1 MKKRILSICASVLLV
16 STLALGAVACGGI
29 KALVPD
35 SKKISTTYSVS
46 EVTGLAAYDAADF
59 KNYDFDACGMAVLT
73 KTTDGG
79 TEYVLYDVLNGKAVR
94 SVSGEKRMAV
104 AVDGVYC
111 VCTPSDPAVEG
122 SKDVYEFLDKTGTV
136 VYTSD
141 EGPVDFSYNCLEF
154 ADGTLLRTDASGA
167 VSVIKRSLQPVN
179 KNGMDG
185 YADGYIING
194 IIDTSDTPAVL
205 VGFEI
210 FDADGG
216 YVRTFYLSE
225 LPVTE
230 AMTQRG
236 MWCIGRYLCF
246 QYIKVLPETE
256 QDYDFY
262 TEAGNMIAKMDLVT
276 YRYNVK
282 TGKIDVL
289 EDFDFVVND
298 NVGSYSSDYT
308 VLSGQPIQNGSLQ
321 KEEVIQAF
329 DKDGKIHTDLQKLL
343 PGCDDYWCDY
353 SAEVALLSNDSTTVL
368 YNAKNGKEL
377 TRFRNDQAEYV
388 SGGWIRQEIEGNAYV
403 YYDKNG
409 NEALELPNAEGEK
422 TWLNVS
428 EDGTIYYT
436 VTPAATAET
445 PAPATTLYSYN
456 AAEGEKTI
464 GTYAEIDKISVS
476 SGWLLTDADG
486 KQSLY
491 LKSEGI
497 FVFKDLENV
506 VAVQNNGSKGGYRF
520 EKDTVVTSGYDIFQV
535 EIGGTDGESTYRYF
549 MLQTNITMPAAMYF

>member
-73 KTTDGG
+73 KTTDDG

-94 SVSGEKRMAV
+94 SVSDGKTMAV
-104 AVDGVYC
+104 ATDGVYC
-111 VCTPSDPAVEG
+111 VYTPSDPAVEG

-136 VYTSD
+136 VYTSN
-141 EGPVDFSYNCLEF
+141 EGPIDFFYNCLEF
-154 ADGTLLRTDASGA
+154 ADGTLLRTDASGE
-167 VSVIKRSLQPVN
+167 VSVIKRSLQPVY

-194 IIDTSDTPAVL
+194 ITDASNDLA
-205 VGFEI
+205 GFEI
-210 FDADGG
+210 FDTDGE

-230 AMTQRG
+230 AMIQTG

-298 NVGSYSSDYT
+298 NEGSYSSDYT
-308 VLSGQPIQNGSLQ
+308 VLSGHPIQNGSLQ

-343 PGCDDYWCDY
+343 PGCDDYECDY

-388 SGGWIRQEIEGNAYV
+388 YGGWILQEIGDMYV

-422 TWLNVS
+422 TWLDVS

-520 EKDTVVTSGYDIFQV
+520 EKDTVVTSRYDIFRV

-549 MLQTNITMPAAMYF
+549 MLQTNTTMPAAMIF

>member
-73 KTTDGG
+73 KTTDDG

-94 SVSGEKRMAV
+94 SVSDGKTMAV
-104 AVDGVYC
+104 ATDGVYC
-111 VCTPSDPAVEG
+111 VYTPSDPVVEG

-136 VYTSD
+136 VYTSN
-141 EGPVDFSYNCLEF
+141 EEPIDFSYNCLEF

-167 VSVIKRSLQPVN
+167 VSVIKRSLQPVY
-179 KNGMDG
+179 KNAMDG

-194 IIDTSDTPAVL
+194 ITDAYDDL

-210 FDADGG
+210 FDLDYE

-230 AMTQRG
+230 AMIQTG

-276 YRYNVK
+276 FRYNVK

-289 EDFDFVVND
+289 EDCDFVVNG
-298 NVGSYSSDYT
+298 NESSYSSDYI
-308 VLSGQPIQNGSLQ
+308 VLSGHPIQNGSLQ

-388 SGGWIRQEIEGNAYV
+388 SGGWIRQEIGDMYV

-422 TWLNVS
+422 TWLYES

-464 GTYAEIDKISVS
+464 GTYAEIDTISVS

-491 LKSEGI
+491 LNYEGV

-535 EIGGTDGESTYRYF
+535 EIGGTDGAESTYRYF
-549 MLQTNITMPAAMYF
+549 MLQTNITMPAAMIF

>member
-73 KTTDGG
+73 KTTDDG

-94 SVSGEKRMAV
+94 SVSDGKTMAV
-104 AVDGVYC
+104 ATDGVYC
-111 VCTPSDPAVEG
+111 VYTPSDPAVEG

-136 VYTSD
+136 VYTSN
-141 EGPVDFSYNCLEF
+141 EGPIDFFYNCLEF
-154 ADGTLLRTDASGA
+154 ADGTLLRTDASGE
-167 VSVIKRSLQPVN
+167 VSVIKRSLQPVY
-179 KNGMDG
+179 KNAMDG

-194 IIDTSDTPAVL
+194 ITDASDDLA
-205 VGFEI
+205 GFEI
-210 FDADGG
+210 FDTDGE

-230 AMTQRG
+230 AMIQTG

-298 NVGSYSSDYT
+298 NEGSYSSDYT
-308 VLSGQPIQNGSLQ
+308 VLSGHPIQNGSLQ

-388 SGGWIRQEIEGNAYV
+388 YGGWILQEIGDMYV

-422 TWLNVS
+422 TWLDVS

-464 GTYAEIDKISVS
+464 GTYAEIDTISVS

-491 LKSEGI
+491 LNYEGV

-506 VAVQNNGSKGGYRF
+506 VAVQTNGSKGGFRF

-535 EIGGTDGESTYRYF
+535 EIGGTDGAESTYRYF

>member
-73 KTTDGG
+73 KTTDDG

-94 SVSGEKRMAV
+94 SVSDGKMMEV
-104 AVDGVYC
+104 ATDGVYC
-111 VCTPSDPAVEG
+111 VYTPSDPAVEG

-136 VYTSD
+136 VYTSN
-141 EGPVDFSYNCLEF
+141 EEPIDFSYNCLEF

-167 VSVIKRSLQPVN
+167 VSVIKRSLQPVY
-179 KNGMDG
+179 KNVMDG
-185 YADGYIING
+185 YADGYIINA
-194 IIDTSDTPAVL
+194 IIDAPDVL

-210 FDADGG
+210 FDTDGE

-230 AMTQRG
+230 AMTQTG

-276 YRYNVK
+276 FRYDVK

-289 EDFDFVVND
+289 EDCDFVVNGNESSD
-298 NVGSYSSDYT
+298 SSDYT
-308 VLSGQPIQNGSLQ
+308 VLSGHPIQNGSLQ

-343 PGCDDYWCDY
+343 PGCDDYEYDY
-353 SAEVALLSNDSTTVL
+353 SAEVVLLSNDSTTVL

-377 TRFRNDQAEYV
+377 TRFRNDQAVYV
-388 SGGWIRQEIEGNAYV
+388 SGGWIRQEIGNAYV

-464 GTYAEIDKISVS
+464 GTYAEIDTISVS

-491 LKSEGI
+491 LNYEGV

-506 VAVQNNGSKGGYRF
+506 VAVQTNGSKGGYRF
-520 EKDTVVTSGYDIFQV
+520 EKDTVVTSGYDIFRV
-535 EIGGTDGESTYRYF
+535 EIGGTDGAESTYRYF
-549 MLQTNITMPAAMYF
+549 MLQTNITMPAAMIF

>member
-59 KNYDFDACGMAVLT
+59 KYYDFDACGMAVLT

-79 TEYVLYDVLNGKAVR
+79 TEYVLYDVLNGKAVL
-94 SVSGEKRMAV
+94 SVSGEKTMAV
-104 AVDGVYC
+104 ATDGVYC
-111 VCTPSDPAVEG
+111 VYTPSDPAVDG
-122 SKDVYEFLDKTGTV
+122 SKDVYEFLDKTGAV

-141 EGPVDFSYNCLEF
+141 EEPVDSYYTLLEF

-167 VSVIKRSLQPVN
+167 VSVIKRSLQPVYTN
-179 KNGMDG
+179 MMDG

-194 IIDTSDTPAVL
+194 ITDASNDL

-210 FDADGG
+210 FDTDGG
-216 YVRTFYLSE
+216 YVRSFYLSE
-225 LPVTE
+225 LPVSENSITDDP
-230 AMTQRG
+230 AM
-236 MWCIGRYLCF
+236 WYVGRYMFF
-246 QYIKVLPETE
+246 QYVTVLPDTAQE
-256 QDYDFY
+256 YDLY
-262 TEAGNMIAKMDLVT
+262 MMMSNAIVKMDLTT
-276 YRYNVK
+276 YRYDLK

-289 EDFDFVVND
+289 EDFDFAVND

-308 VLSGQPIQNGSLQ
+308 VLSGYPIQNGSLQ

-329 DKDGKIHTDLQKLL
+329 DKDGKVYTDLQKLL
-343 PGCDDYWCDY
+343 PGCDDYEYDY
-353 SAEVALLSNDSTTVL
+353 SAEVVLLSNASTTVL

-388 SGGWIRQEIEGNAYV
+388 SGGWIRQEIEDMYV

-422 TWLNVS
+422 TWFYES
-428 EDGTIYYT
+428 ENGTIYYT

-464 GTYAEIDKISVS
+464 GTYAEIDTISVS

-491 LKSEGI
+491 LKYEGI

-506 VAVQNNGSKGGYRF
+506 VAVQTNGCKGGYRF
-520 EKDTVVTSGYDIFQV
+520 EKDTVVASGYDIFRV

-549 MLQTNITMPAAMYF
+549 MLQTNVTMPAAMGF